1 MEKSKTKKADSSN
14 IVLEVRNINK
24 KFRDGEDL
32 KNVLTGIRISI
43 SPKDF
48 VGIIGPS
55 GSGKSTLLNAI
66 TGIEDPDDGLI
77 YFNGKNFTELTA
89 GEKSKLRLKE
99 MGFVYRNNNLIEFL
113 TIKEN
118 LELPLQLS
126 GVGSL
131 DIKLKVDKTLK
142 DFNLEN
148 IQNKLPHQ
156 INRLDE
162 KKVAFAKATIFV
174 PRIVYMDEP
183 TGDLSTSDKEEF
195 LKMVL
200 DFKNKNKIALV
211 IFSHDSQIA
220 MKVSKVFRIENG
232 KII

>member
-1 MEKSKTKKADSSN
+1 MDKNKVKKEESSN

-24 KFRDGEDL
+24 KYRDGDDL
-32 KNVLTGIRISI
+32 KNVLTAIKFSI

-66 TGIEDPDDGLI
+66 TGIDDPDDGLI
-77 YFNGKNFTELTA
+77 YFNGKNFTELTKR
-89 GEKSKLRLKE
+89 EKSKLRLKE
-99 MGFVYRNNNLIEFL
+99 MGFIFRDHNLIEFL
-113 TIKEN
+113 NVREN
-118 LELPLQLS
+118 LELVLQLN

-131 DIKLKVDKTLK
+131 DIKAKVDKAIK
-142 DFNLEN
+142 DYNLES
-148 IQNKLPHQ
+148 IK
-156 INRLDE
+156 NRLPKQISKLEE
-162 KKVAFAKATIFV
+162 KKVALAKATIFE
-174 PRIVYMDEP
+174 PRILFMDEP
-183 TGDLSTSDKEEF
+183 TGDLTTSDKEEF
-195 LKMVL
+195 LKLVS
-200 DFKNKNKIALV
+200 DFKNKNKVSVI